1 MTGNNKQRYRFSEA
15 PIWNIQRQYY
25 EEEGTKAWNNDQVPQ
40 YITSNPMIAA
50 AYAEMIFGFLQDR
63 ANREYRSEPVFIVE
77 LGAGAGRLAYHVL
90 HELCQLRDYAGISL
104 PGVPLYYDGFGDEQ
118 CYGLEGASRS
128 TIFYCR
134 GITGFCA
141 I

>member
-15 PIWNIQRQYY
+15 PIWNIQRKYY

-63 ANREYRSEPVFIVE
+63 ES
-77 LGAGAGRLAYHVL
+77 
-90 HELCQLRDYAGISL
+90 GIS
-104 PGVPLYYDGFGDEQ
+104 FRA
-118 CYGLEGASRS
+118 CFHCGAWSRS
-128 TIFYCR
+128 GTSCLP
-134 GITGFCA
+134 CA
-141 I
+141 A

>member
-15 PIWNIQRQYY
+15 PIWNIQRKYY

-63 ANREYRSEPVFIVE
+63 ANRNIVQSLFSLWSLE
-77 LGAGAGRLAYHVL
+77 QERDVL
-90 HELCQLRDYAGISL
+90 LTMCCMS
-104 PGVPLYYDGFGDEQ
+104 
-118 CYGLEGASRS
+118 CAS
-128 TIFYCR
+128 
-134 GITGFCA
+134 
-141 I
+141 